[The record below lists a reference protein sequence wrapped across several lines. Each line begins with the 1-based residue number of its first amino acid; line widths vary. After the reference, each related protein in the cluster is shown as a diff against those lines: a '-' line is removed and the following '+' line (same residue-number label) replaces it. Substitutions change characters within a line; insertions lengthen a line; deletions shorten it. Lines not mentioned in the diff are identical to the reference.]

1 MSNGKHKST
10 RHGKIEKDGN
20 QKEKRMKTTTELIT
34 DLNAAQ
40 KKSGGAL
47 LIVGFPT
54 TTRVLMSDLFQPLQ
68 LLETLLQQG
77 GIPVGIVNMMETTE
91 DGHFAY
97 SVFEE
102 HVGNGWAE
110 SYMKAFATKMAERKR
125 GEVITES
132 IGIDE
137 FRSTISGSTEAH

>member
-1 MSNGKHKST
+1 
-10 RHGKIEKDGN
+10 
-20 QKEKRMKTTTELIT
+20 MKTAIELIA
-34 DLNAAQ
+34 DLDTAQ

-54 TTRVLMSDLFQPLQ
+54 TTRILMSNLFQPLQ

-77 GIPVGIVNMMETTE
+77 GIPIGMVNLMERTD
-91 DGHFAY
+91 DGLFAY

-110 SYMKAFATKMAERKR
+110 LYMKAFVTKMAESNR
-125 GEVITES
+125 GDIITES

-137 FRSTISGSTEAH
+137 FRSKGSGTAEVH

>member
-1 MSNGKHKST
+1 
-10 RHGKIEKDGN
+10 
-20 QKEKRMKTTTELIT
+20 MKTSIEIIT
-34 DLNAAQ
+34 DLNTAQ
-40 KKSGGAL
+40 EKSRGAL

-68 LLETLLQQG
+68 LLETLVQQG
-77 GIPVGIVNMMETTE
+77 GIPVGMVNPMEKTD

-110 SYMKAFATKMAERKR
+110 SYMKAFATKMAESER
-125 GEVITES
+125 GEIITES

-137 FRSTISGSTEAH
+137 FRPKNSGGAEVH

>member
-1 MSNGKHKST
+1 
-10 RHGKIEKDGN
+10 
-20 QKEKRMKTTTELIT
+20 MKTAIELIA
-34 DLNAAQ
+34 DLDTAQ
-40 KKSGGAL
+40 KKSGGVL

-54 TTRVLMSDLFQPLQ
+54 TTRILMSNLFQPLQ

-77 GIPVGIVNMMETTE
+77 GIPIGMVNLMERTD
-91 DGHFAY
+91 DGLFAY

-110 SYMKAFATKMAERKR
+110 AYMKAFVTKMAESNR
-125 GEVITES
+125 GDIITES

-137 FRSTISGSTEAH
+137 FRSKSSGSAEVH

>member
-1 MSNGKHKST
+1 MT
-10 RHGKIEKDGN
+10 
-20 QKEKRMKTTTELIT
+20 KRMKTSIEIIT
-34 DLNAAQ
+34 DLNTAQ
-40 KKSGGAL
+40 EKSCGAL

-68 LLETLLQQG
+68 LLETLVQQG
-77 GIPVGIVNMMETTE
+77 GIPVGIVNLMETTD

-110 SYMKAFATKMAERKR
+110 SYMKAFATKMAKSER
-125 GEVITES
+125 GEIITES

-137 FRSTISGSTEAH
+137 FRSKNSGSAEVH